1 MEDMLIQSA
10 NMEIALW
17 QNFGTARTAN
27 ATGLLAVVVAVWVAA
42 RFSSVSLEKNVNL
55 LGKVFVTAFALGVF
69 MMGLVVYGNIG
80 GTFEGHAAALSSLD
94 VGNGDVDI
102 GVGSK
107 AFIAFMESGGNMLGK
122 VGGMMMLVAGLG
134 IAVIPLWM
142 KTSD

>member
-1 MEDMLIQSA
+1 MEDMIIQSA

-17 QNFGTARTAN
+17 QNFGTARIAN
-27 ATGLLAVVVAVWVAA
+27 ATGLLAIVVAVWVAA

-94 VGNGDVDI
+94 VGNGAVDI
-102 GVGSK
+102 GIGSK
-107 AFIAFMESGGNMLGK
+107 TFIAFMESGGNILGK
-122 VGGMMMLVAGLG
+122 VAGMMMLVAGLG
-134 IAVIPLWM
+134 IAVIPLWI
-142 KTSD
+142 KTSN

>member
-1 MEDMLIQSA
+1 MEDIIIQSA
-10 NMEIALW
+10 MAEIAMW
-17 QNFGTARTAN
+17 DAFHTGRSAN
-27 ATGLLAVVVAVWVAA
+27 ATGLLALVIAFWVAA

-80 GTFEGHAAALSSLD
+80 GTFEGHAAALASLD

-142 KTSD
+142 KTND

>member
-17 QNFGTARTAN
+17 QNFGTGRTAN
-27 ATGLLAVVVAVWVAA
+27 ATALLAIVAAVWVAA

-55 LGKVFVTAFALGVF
+55 LGKVFVTAFAVGVF

-80 GTFEGHAAALSSLD
+80 GTFEGHAAALAGLD
-94 VGNGDVDI
+94 AGNGDIDL
-102 GVGSK
+102 GAGSQ
-107 AFIAFMESGGNMLGK
+107 AFIAYMESGGNMLGK

-134 IAVIPLWM
+134 IAVLPLWIN
-142 KTSD
+142 TND

>member
-17 QNFGTARTAN
+17 QNFGTGRTAN

-55 LGKVFVTAFALGVF
+55 LGKIFVTAFAVGVF

-80 GTFEGHAAALSSLD
+80 GTFEGHAAALSALD
-94 VGNGDVDI
+94 AGNGDIDL
-102 GVGSK
+102 GAGSQ
-107 AFIAFMESGGNMLGK
+107 AFIAFMDSGGNMLGK

-134 IAVIPLWM
+134 IAVLPLWIN
-142 KTSD
+142 TND